1 MAKPSLVERSR
12 IVVTTMGSQAMVS
25 REVTADN
32 GATKEHALEETNVL
46 GGNPIPK
53 IKRGPAL
60 EALAKEMA
68 RVRARARGKGARGD
82 R

>member
-1 MAKPSLVERSR
+1 MVVRSKM
-12 IVVTTMGSQAMVS
+12 VVTTMASQAMVS
-25 REVTADN
+25 GEVTADT
-32 GATKEHALEETNVL
+32 GATKENALEETNVL

-68 RVRARARGKGARGD
+68 KAKARAREKEARGD

>member
-1 MAKPSLVERSR
+1 MVP
-12 IVVTTMGSQAMVS
+12 TTMGSQAMVS
-25 REVTADN
+25 SEVIADN
-32 GATKEHALEETNVL
+32 GATKENAQEETNVL

-60 EALAKEMA
+60 EALAKNMA
-68 RVRARARGKGARGD
+68 RVKASAREKGARGD